1 METFTKQ
8 SLFLSLSLVL
18 ALGVLATP
26 ATAAVIYSSE
36 TQHSEYNEAEPGSG
50 DNSYYFDMG
59 NTNSDTGG
67 PRIGGTFGAG
77 GGINGAGGGGGGFG
91 GGGNRTASFT
101 GFGSGPSG
109 GGRRQ
114 SRRRRYL
121 HDELRRPV
129 PAVRRPETSTAPGRA
144 EPCRSDRLLGR
155 PDPRAG
161 DAGDPRGRF
170 DGFGPDA
177 AAAQVSA
184 ALTRHRPIQT
194 PSGSR
199 RGAFIVQAQACSGR
213 QAERRRRS
221 YG

>member
-18 ALGVLATP
+18 ALGALATP

-77 GGINGAGGGGGGFG
+77 GGINGVGGSGGGFG

-101 GFGSGPSG
+101 GFGSGG
-109 GGRRQ
+109 GGDGGGVGGGGGGGGDGCTTNCGVKYPPFDGPKPPSPEEQ
-114 SRRRRYL
+114 NLVVPTDSSVDPVPEPATLAILGAGLMGLGLMRRRRK
-121 HDELRRPV
+121 
-129 PAVRRPETSTAPGRA
+129 
-144 EPCRSDRLLGR
+144 
-155 PDPRAG
+155 
-161 DAGDPRGRF
+161 
-170 DGFGPDA
+170 
-177 AAAQVSA
+177 
-184 ALTRHRPIQT
+184 
-194 PSGSR
+194 
-199 RGAFIVQAQACSGR
+199 
-213 QAERRRRS
+213 
-221 YG
+221 

>member
-91 GGGNRTASFT
+91 GGGNRNASFT
-101 GFGSGPSG
+101 GVGSG
-109 GGRRQ
+109 GGGGNPGDGGTCTTNCGVPYPQ
-114 SRRRRYL
+114 FDGPKPPAPEEQNLVVPQENSAVDPIPEPATLAILGAGLMGLGLMRRRRK
-121 HDELRRPV
+121 
-129 PAVRRPETSTAPGRA
+129 
-144 EPCRSDRLLGR
+144 
-155 PDPRAG
+155 
-161 DAGDPRGRF
+161 
-170 DGFGPDA
+170 
-177 AAAQVSA
+177 
-184 ALTRHRPIQT
+184 
-194 PSGSR
+194 
-199 RGAFIVQAQACSGR
+199 
-213 QAERRRRS
+213 
-221 YG
+221 